1 MKRRDLTTFFGAAA
15 ALPLAARAQAP
26 PMPVVGILN
35 SGGLPTPSG
44 LAALRQGLAEMGF
57 VEGRNVALELRGT
70 AQYDQLPALA
80 AELVRRQVAVI
91 FVWGSANAALAAKAA
106 TSTIPIVFANGSDPV
121 RTGIVAS
128 LSRPGG
134 NVTGVTYYNSALVQK
149 RLEMLRELAPRART
163 IGFLTN
169 PAIQTSDEN
178 LADMRTAIDFLGGR
192 LLVLKAS
199 NTGEIETAFL
209 TAVSQAAD
217 AILVGPDPTFTSRR
231 EQIVALAARHRLPAN
246 YFRKVFCE
254 DGGLSSYG
262 TDFADSERQAG
273 LYIGRIL
280 KGEKPADLPVQQ
292 PDTYEIVI
300 NLKTAR
306 SLGLAVP
313 PALIARANELIE

>member
-1 MKRRDLTTFFGAAA
+1 
-15 ALPLAARAQAP
+15 
-26 PMPVVGILN
+26 
-35 SGGLPTPSG
+35 
-44 LAALRQGLAEMGF
+44 LRQGLGEMGF
-57 VEGRNVALELRGT
+57 VEGRNVTLELRGT

-80 AELVRRQVAVI
+80 AELVRQQVAVI
-91 FVWGSANAALAAKAA
+91 FVWGSVNSALAAKAA
-106 TSTIPIVFANGSDPV
+106 TSSIPIVFANGSDPV

-149 RLEMLRELAPRART
+149 RLEMLRELAPKART

-169 PAIQTSDEN
+169 PTIRTSDEN
-178 LADMRTAIDFLGGR
+178 LADMRTAIDVLGGR
-192 LLVLKAS
+192 LLVLNAS

-209 TAVSQAAD
+209 TAVGQAAD
-217 AILVGPDPTFTSRR
+217 AILLGPDPTFTSRR
-231 EQIVALAARHRLPAN
+231 EQIVALAARHRLPTN

-254 DGGLSSYG
+254 EGGLSSYG

-306 SLGLAVP
+306 SLGLTVP
-313 PALIARANELIE
+313 PALIARANEVIE